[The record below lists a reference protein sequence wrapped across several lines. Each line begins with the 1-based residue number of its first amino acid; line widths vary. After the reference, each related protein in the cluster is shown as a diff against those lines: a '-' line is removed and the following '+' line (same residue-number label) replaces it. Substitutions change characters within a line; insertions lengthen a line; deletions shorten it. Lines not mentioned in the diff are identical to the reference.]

1 MDVWHAPRMTTE
13 ELDFVLQ
20 QHKVAFEDLYR
31 SKGINEA
38 LWRQMLVQ
46 FPKDRVISSIA
57 LIKNRR
63 WDEISQ
69 PYGLGQHVEV
79 ISEWCFKKDQE
90 AAVKSQSAL
99 QRQHYMQAD
108 QWDCEICKDSGYRM
122 IHKPGQMFRILV
134 KHNPSGFPPSVIE
147 RNPFKPDEFKLL
159 ESCSLFCDCR
169 SGKKRL
175 SIQTSSQSLPMF
187 GDQYWHLD
195 YEACLTEE
203 QFFTKVD
210 THLMNNNKPSNHNS
224 VLEAYTEGIT
234 Q

>member
-57 LIKNRR
+57 LLKNRR

-79 ISEWCFKKDQE
+79 ISEWCFKKDHGPAFTAQLLQTGLAALLCRQE
-90 AAVKSQSAL
+90 SLEDKTI
-99 QRQHYMQAD
+99 
-108 QWDCEICKDSGYRM
+108 QWE
-122 IHKPGQMFRILV
+122 
-134 KHNPSGFPPSVIE
+134 
-147 RNPFKPDEFKLL
+147 
-159 ESCSLFCDCR
+159 CR
-169 SGKKRL
+169 
-175 SIQTSSQSLPMF
+175 
-187 GDQYWHLD
+187 GDQSRKNGGCTRQTLD
-195 YEACLTEE
+195 FHTFLHT
-203 QFFTKVD
+203 FTD
-210 THLMNNNKPSNHNS
+210 
-224 VLEAYTEGIT
+224 